1 MSLHLNAARHGRHGC
16 LPGPAGLALAPRQSG
31 WTTSR
36 APAST
41 AGSGELTRG
50 APSQPALRA
59 ALDELLAVALPRIVH
74 LVVTA
79 DAAEL
84 AELADL
90 ASLGLHLAPQLDLAT
105 GLADQMRRHSVQ
117 LAALAAT
124 LTSQQVMK
132 YRAGTLGADPDAANR
147 LAGSLTD
154 LSVRLGRLGRPEDA
168 LTAIEEAV
176 TIRRELARARP
187 DAFQPDLAT
196 SLNSLCAVLSDLGQA
211 RGRADRDRRS
221 RHHLPGAGPGPPR
234 RVPARRG
241 QVAEQPVDRPLRPRS
256 AGGRADRDPGSRHHT
271 PELARARPDRL
282 ARSLTNL
289 SGVLGDLGR
298 PEDRLTAIEEA
309 VSIYRDLAAARQTRT
324 GPSWP
329 RH

>member
-1 MSLHLNAARHGRHGC
+1 MHHNAARPGRHEC
-16 LPGPAGLALAPRQSG
+16 LPGPAGLALAPHQSG

-168 LTAIEEAV
+168 LAAIEEAV

-196 SLNSLCAVLSDLGQA
+196 SLNSLCAVLSDLGRHEDALTAIDEAVTIYRELA
-211 RGRADRDRRS
+211 R
-221 RHHLPGAGPGPPR
+221 
-234 RVPARRG
+234 ARRDAF
-241 QVAEQPVDRPLRPRS
+241 QPDVARSLNSLSIVLSDLGRPEDALAAIQEAVTIRR
-256 AGGRADRDPGSRHHT
+256 
-271 PELARARPDRL
+271 ELARARPDRL

-298 PEDRLTAIEEA
+298 P
-309 VSIYRDLAAARQTRT
+309 
-324 GPSWP
+324 
-329 RH
+329 